1 MLTKTPM
8 KETEI
13 TNTPATNVSRVVI
26 KRNPKPQGK

>member
-13 TNTPATNVSRVVI
+13 TNTPATNVRGSRLS
-26 KRNPKPQGK
+26 